1 MENYPAP
8 AVEQM
13 VPQKKRTWLKPVI
26 RLGIFGVVAL
36 IAFFVA
42 NPFTASST
50 EVGACLK
57 GNVDNADSVENIE
70 CGTPDANFKVVG
82 KQENKSEIGLRL
94 SGGSECDDYP
104 TTDAYFFQGKK
115 GATDGTLLCLE
126 DLKNPG
132 ERAPVV
138 GDCLPDGVVEA
149 KKLTK
154 ADCATARYKVLAI
167 EKSTAF
173 LVDGSTVCTQVPS
186 TDEKIQWQRSGGT
199 LPQSRVL
206 CLDDLKK

>member
-13 VPQKKRTWLKPVI
+13 VPRKKTWLRPVI
-26 RLGIFGVVAL
+26 RLAIFGVIALVAFL
-36 IAFFVA
+36 VA

-57 GNVDNADSVENIE
+57 GDTNNAESVEKAE
-70 CGTPDANFKVVG
+70 CGQPDANFKVVG
-82 KQENKSEIGLRL
+82 KQENKSEIGLKL

-115 GATDGTLLCLE
+115 TGSDGTLLCLE

-132 ERAPVV
+132 ERPPVV
-138 GDCLPDGVVEA
+138 GDCLPDDVVKA

-154 ADCATARYKVLAI
+154 VDCGTAGYKVLAI
-167 EKSTAF
+167 EKSTAY
-173 LVDGSTVCTQVPS
+173 LVDDSTVCTQVPS
-186 TDEKIQWQRSGGT
+186 TDEKIAWQRSGGG

-206 CLDDLKK
+206 CLDKLK

>member
-8 AVEQM
+8 AVEQLE
-13 VPQKKRTWLKPVI
+13 PKKRTWLKPVI
-26 RLGIFGVVAL
+26 RLGIFGVIAL

-57 GNVDNADSVENIE
+57 GDVSNADSVEKSE
-70 CGTPDANFKVVG
+70 CGTPEANFKVVG
-82 KQENKSEIGLRL
+82 KQDGKSEIGLKL

-115 GATDGTLLCLE
+115 GSSDGTLLCLE

-132 ERAPVV
+132 ERPPVV
-138 GDCLPDGVVEA
+138 GDCLPDDVVEA

-154 ADCATARYKVLAI
+154 VDCANAGYKVLAI
-167 EKSTAF
+167 EKSTAI
-173 LVDGSTVCTQVPS
+173 LVDDSTVCTQVPS
-186 TDEKIQWQRSGGT
+186 TDEKIAWQRSGGGG

-206 CLDDLKK
+206 CLDKLK

>member
-1 MENYPAP
+1 MENFPAP
-8 AVEQM
+8 AVGQM
-13 VPQKKRTWLKPVI
+13 APQKKRTWLKPVI

-57 GNVDNADSVENIE
+57 GSVDNADSVKSTE

-94 SGGSECDDYP
+94 SGGSECEDYP
-104 TTDAYFFQGKK
+104 TTDAYFFQGKR

-138 GDCLPDGVVEA
+138 GDCLPDGVVGA

-154 ADCATARYKVLAI
+154 EDCATARYKVLAI
-167 EKSTAF
+167 EKSATF
-173 LVDGSTVCTQVPS
+173 LIDGSTVCTQVPS

>member
-13 VPQKKRTWLKPVI
+13 VPQKKTWLKPVI
-26 RLGIFGVVAL
+26 RLGIFAVIAV

-57 GNVDNADSVENIE
+57 GDVDNADSVEKSE
-70 CGTPDANFKVVG
+70 CGTPDASFKVVG
-82 KQENKSEIGLRL
+82 KQDGKSEIGLKL

-115 GATDGTLLCLE
+115 GASDGTLLCLE

-138 GDCLPDGVVEA
+138 GDCLPDGVVDA

-186 TDEKIQWQRSGGT
+186 TDEKIMWQRSGGT

>member
-1 MENYPAP
+1 M
-8 AVEQM
+8 
-13 VPQKKRTWLKPVI
+13 KPVI
-26 RLGIFGVVAL
+26 RLGILGVIVLVAVL
-36 IAFFVA
+36 VA

-57 GNVDNADSVENIE
+57 GDVDNAGSVEKAE
-70 CGTPDANFKVVG
+70 CGQPDVNFKVVG
-82 KQENKSEIGLRL
+82 KQDGKSEIGLKL

-115 GATDGTLLCLE
+115 GASDGTLLCLE

-132 ERAPVV
+132 ERPPVV
-138 GDCLPDGVVEA
+138 GDCLPADVVKA

-154 ADCATARYKVLAI
+154 VDCANADYKVLAI
-167 EKSTAF
+167 EKSTAY
-173 LVDGSTVCTQVPS
+173 LVDDSTVCTQVPS
-186 TDEKIQWQRSGGT
+186 TDEKIAWQRSGGG

-206 CLDDLKK
+206 CLDKLKS